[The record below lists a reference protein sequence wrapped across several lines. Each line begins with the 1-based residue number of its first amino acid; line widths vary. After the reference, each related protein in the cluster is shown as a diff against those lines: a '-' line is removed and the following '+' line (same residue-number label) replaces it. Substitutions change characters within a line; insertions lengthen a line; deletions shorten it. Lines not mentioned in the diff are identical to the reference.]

1 MSDRLPRFLID
12 GTSLLGVTSPEEGID
27 EALILV
33 KSGQCRF
40 LVCELGAAFVQVSLT
55 DDQAFY
61 VEWSSTG
68 EIDELK
74 ALSPDLNYDELSDL
88 LSKFATTGQ
97 PPKPRGHH
105 WTNSLPANSVNG
117 KEVLAGDLLQAG
129 FWIFVVSS
137 VVGVAAY
144 FQMHGHPI
152 YARNLLVASATVG
165 LWLMLANILRQGEI
179 VGEFYRVT
187 REQQPVAFWLSI
199 SMVALA
205 ATALSCLTLWL
216 IL

>member
-1 MSDRLPRFLID
+1 MSDSSPRILID
-12 GTSLLGVTSPEEGID
+12 GTKCLAATSSDEGID
-27 EALILV
+27 EALMLV
-33 KSGQCRF
+33 KSGECRF
-40 LVCELGAAFVQVSLT
+40 FVCELGTAFVQASLT

-68 EIDELK
+68 RMDELK
-74 ALSPDLNYDELSDL
+74 ALSPDVNYDELSAL

-97 PPKPRGHH
+97 PSMPRGHH
-105 WTNSLPANSVNG
+105 WTKSLPANSLNG
-117 KEVLAGDLLQAG
+117 REASSGDLLQAG
-129 FWIFVVSS
+129 FWILVVLS

-144 FQMHGHPI
+144 FQMSGQPI
-152 YARNLLVASATVG
+152 YARNLIVASATFG

-187 REQQPVAFWLSI
+187 RVQQPVAFWLSI
-199 SMVALA
+199 SMIALA